1 MSFQKAH
8 QISNEL
14 GEIIVQ
20 TGASQV
26 LNGGAADVA
35 FLFQPLIKSYRVL
48 ELGVVSINNTTCTAA
63 EVKFGLTTGGDEFVT
78 DSEAFAFTT
87 GAAGEIHSTSNS
99 LSFNS
104 AGSGLDADGVPVL
117 EKGQSLTF
125 RSEGTASAGTRVI
138 AFARLAP
145 IIEYKD

>member
-14 GEIIVQ
+14 GEVVVQ
-20 TGASQV
+20 TATAQA
-26 LNGGAADVA
+26 LDAAGNVA
-35 FLFQPLIKSYRVL
+35 FLFQPLFKSYRVL
-48 ELGVVSINNTTCTAA
+48 ELGVVSVDTTTCTAA
-63 EVKFGLTTGGDEFVT
+63 EVKFGLSLGGNEFVT
-78 DSEAFAFTT
+78 DSEAFAFTS
-87 GAAGEIHSTSNS
+87 GAAGEVHSTSNS

-104 AGSGLDADGVPVL
+104 GGSGLDAGGVPVL

-125 RSEGTASAGTRVI
+125 RSEGTGSAATRVI

-145 IIEYKD
+145 NIEYKD